1 MAKLLERLR
10 DERFFIVNEPGPTK
24 FLVKDNEGATF
35 TIRIGNPHSCTCS
48 NEVASNGDIKSTEKV
63 TKKSWICVHLLFI
76 FTRKFRLA
84 ETNPLIWQ
92 AGMTD
97 AEVGKLLCGML
108 GVCLKEG
115 RRRSTRVGVSKR
127 DLEKGDICP
136 ICQEDLDNAS
146 VRSLTFCQFSCGKI
160 LHATCMAVWLQ
171 HRRSRNEDV
180 TCPFCREVWN
190 ARSIK
195 KLLDQIIRY
204 KAMKRFR
211 RKQRREKK
219 NNEAKTILEEQPK
232 MKPLE
237 IAGTRVEYR
246 RPDVKECISDHLM
259 FGRLIVKK
267 PERPRN
273 QMNHAPRRRMKYK
286 LPLLAF
292 KQSRSCIVPTHPLRT
307 QFREHN
313 SLSRSCPLTAL
324 NCTGFNIRT

>member
-1 MAKLLERLR
+1 MTKLLERLR

-24 FLVKDNEGATF
+24 FLVKDSEGATF

-48 NEVASNGDIKSTEKV
+48 NEVASNGDIKLTEKV
-63 TKKSWICVHLLFI
+63 TKSWICVHLLFI

-97 AEVGKLLCGML
+97 ADVGKLLCGMF
-108 GVCLKEG
+108 GVSLKEG
-115 RRRSTRVGVSKR
+115 RRRPTRSGVGVSRR

-160 LHATCMAVWLQ
+160 LHANCMGVWLQ

-219 NNEAKTILEEQPK
+219 HNEAKTILEEQSK
-232 MKPLE
+232 IQPLE
-237 IAGTRVEYR
+237 IAGRRVECR
-246 RPDVKECISDHLM
+246 RP
-259 FGRLIVKK
+259 GRLIVKK
-267 PERPRN
+267 PERPRD
-273 QMNHAPRRRMKYK
+273 QKNHAPRRRMKYK

-292 KQSRSCIVPTHPLRT
+292 KQSKSCIVPTHPRRT
-307 QFREHN
+307 QFREPN